1 MAEIETDESFKQQ
14 MQRERERERKWEGGE
29 KWSKGTKNR

>member
-1 MAEIETDESFKQQ
+1 MSFKQQ

-29 KWSKGTKNR
+29 KWSKGMKNG

>member
-14 MQRERERERKWEGGE
+14 MQRERERKWEGGE
-29 KWSKGTKNR
+29 KWSKGTKNG